1 MSSHAKETPS
11 AWCRSEYDPLRLV
24 LLCPPEYMEIKEI
37 INDVQKRYQ
46 QENIDIPRA
55 MSQHRRFVAALQEN
69 GVETAMLEP
78 SDHFPEQVFTRDIG
92 FTIEDTVFI
101 GDMAASIRQGEEEE
115 LQKWLAQRQIRFQP
129 LGSHRVEGGDV
140 LIDQDTIFIGI
151 SSRTSEKAVE
161 ELQGKLRSFQVIP
174 VHFDEQYLHLD
185 CVFNILSPTEA
196 LIFPEALSSET
207 VSMLSE
213 RYTLIPVNREE
224 QFALG
229 VNVLSIGGRRVFSQ
243 PQNRE
248 VNEQL
253 RQHGFHVIETDF
265 SEIIKSGGAFR
276 CCTMPVIRK

>member
-24 LLCPPEYMEIKEI
+24 LLCPPKYMEIKEI

-46 QENIDIPRA
+46 QENIDVETA
-55 MSQHRRFVAALQEN
+55 MHQHRQFVAALQEN
-69 GVETAMLEP
+69 GVETVMLEP

-115 LQKWLAQRQIRFQP
+115 LQKWLAKRQIRFQS

-140 LIDQDTIFIGI
+140 LIDQDTIFVGI
-151 SSRTSEKAVE
+151 SSRTSEKTIQ
-161 ELQGKLRSFQVIP
+161 ELEQKLPSFQVIP
-174 VHFDEQYLHLD
+174 VHFDERYLHLD

-207 VSMLSE
+207 VSMLAE

-229 VNVLSIGGRRVFSQ
+229 TNVLSIGSRRVFSQ
-243 PQNRE
+243 PQNLE
-248 VNEQL
+248 VNAQL
-253 RQHGFHVIETDF
+253 RQHGFHVIENDF

>member
-11 AWCRSEYDPLRLV
+11 AWCRSEYDPLRFV

-46 QENIDIPRA
+46 QENIDVGRA
-55 MSQHRRFVAALQEN
+55 MAQHRQFVAALQKN

-78 SDHFPEQVFTRDIG
+78 ADHFPEQVFTRDIG
-92 FTIEDTVFI
+92 FTIEDTVFL
-101 GDMAASIRQGEEEE
+101 GDMAASIRQGEEVE
-115 LQKWLAQRQIRFQP
+115 LQKWLANRQIRFEP

-140 LIDQDTIFIGI
+140 LIDQDTIFVGI
-151 SSRTSEKAVE
+151 SSRTSEKAIR
-161 ELQGKLRSFQVIP
+161 ELEQKLPSFQVIP
-174 VHFDEQYLHLD
+174 IHFDERYLHLD

-196 LIFPEALSSET
+196 LIFPEALNSET
-207 VSMLSE
+207 IAMLAE

-229 VNVLSIGGRRVFSQ
+229 VNVLSIGERRVFSQ
-243 PQNRE
+243 PQNNA
-248 VNEQL
+248 VNAQL

-276 CCTMPVIRK
+276 CCTMPIIRK